1 MMVKLKTNVVV
12 LLFVEQA
19 GLLQFVAFFCM
30 FVELGLQVFKFVT
43 HVCDFGGL
51 VVLLCVC

>member
-19 GLLQFVAFFCM
+19 GLLQFVAFFVCLLSLLICC
-30 FVELGLQVFKFVT
+30 VLGGGMAWTVLLVLQV
-43 HVCDFGGL
+43 C
-51 VVLLCVC
+51 